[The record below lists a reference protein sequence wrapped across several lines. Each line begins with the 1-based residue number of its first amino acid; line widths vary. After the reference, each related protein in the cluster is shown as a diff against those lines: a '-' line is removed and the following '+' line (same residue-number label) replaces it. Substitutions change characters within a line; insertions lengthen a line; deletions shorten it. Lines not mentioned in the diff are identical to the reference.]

1 MFFDMSI
8 KMLVPSIR
16 IRKYKVFHQECSHK
30 KNISWKRNQPKQSHL
45 KAVSPQPA
53 RASPNLDIGEKQII
67 AWTMETPPCGPG
79 S

>member
-1 MFFDMSI
+1 MF
-8 KMLVPSIR
+8 P
-16 IRKYKVFHQECSHK
+16 QK

-53 RASPNLDIGEKQII
+53 RASPNLDIGEKQMI